1 VEPDPG
7 AATKVSP
14 VIFVWARYE
23 LISRFRQRVMFK
35 RINELGPSEYAERF
49 AENEIDVAVLPL
61 LIA

>member
-1 VEPDPG
+1 M
-7 AATKVSP
+7 
-14 VIFVWARYE
+14 WH
-23 LISRFRQRVMFK
+23 K